1 MNKVQLET
9 LLKENP
15 AAMAAVQKM
24 TAIKLQGRGKRK
36 VQATTALKDKE
47 HPSHTK
53 AVGIFQ
59 KLKDMLSKEKKN
71 EPEFKDYTP
80 TQSDTDFYRKQYAGR
95 TGKELGE
102 DRMQEM
108 TSKTKRDMENSF
120 ETSEDLDD
128 FITKHQSE
136 IPKNQWRKIDNYL
149 DDIRDEEQGMKSSG
163 WADPAK
169 KGLKKI
175 LTRYIKESKEL
186 NEYHSGKLSKLKV
199 PSDVSYYNRDWKPVF
214 KEWGDIDYGPRE
226 SDMYDWNDRRLYD
239 KVVKEFNA
247 EMGHVAAQLNKNTK
261 NLENAWKSWNRILDK
276 WRDKDRS

>member
-1 MNKVQLET
+1 MDRIQLET

>member
-1 MNKVQLET
+1 MIKLKKI
-9 LLKENP
+9 LKE
-15 AAMAAVQKM
+15 
-24 TAIKLQGRGKRK
+24 
-36 VQATTALKDKE
+36 
-47 HPSHTK
+47 
-53 AVGIFQ
+53 
-59 KLKDMLSKEKKN
+59 SKYAWDREFGD
-71 EPEFKDYTP
+71 PLPTFKDIAETHQNKP
-80 TQSDTDFYRKQYAGR
+80 IK
-95 TGKELGE
+95 
-102 DRMQEM
+102 EM
-108 TSKTKRDMENSF
+108 TSRTKRDMENSF

-163 WADPAK
+163 WADPSK